1 MLQSLIVGLLVGAS
15 AIYALWTL
23 CPKAAR
29 GRLAASLLK
38 LPHPHWLE
46 KPLLQA
52 VKQQGG
58 CGCDGCDRAALKGP
72 AKSEE
77 GYATIVIH
85 RR

>member
-23 CPKAAR
+23 CPKTAR
-29 GRLAASLLK
+29 SRLAASLLK
-38 LPHPHWLE
+38 LPHPRWLE
-46 KPLLQA
+46 KPLVQA

-58 CGCDGCDRAALKGP
+58 CGCDGCDQAALKGSP
-72 AKSEE
+72 KPKE
-77 GYATIVIH
+77 GYAPIVIH

>member
-23 CPKAAR
+23 SPKAPR
-29 GRLAASLLK
+29 SRLAASLLK
-38 LPHPHWLE
+38 LPHPRWLE
-46 KPLLQA
+46 KSLLQA

-58 CGCDGCDRAALKGP
+58 CGCEGCDRAALKALP
-72 AKSEE
+72 KPKE
-77 GYATIVIH
+77 GYVPIVIH

>member
-23 CPKAAR
+23 SPKAPR
-29 GRLAASLLK
+29 SRLAARLLK
-38 LPHPHWLE
+38 LPHPRWLD
-46 KPLLQA
+46 KPLQQA

-58 CGCDGCDRAALKGP
+58 CGCDGCDRAALKAP
-72 AKSEE
+72 AKPQE
-77 GYATIVIH
+77 GYAPIVIH

>member
-1 MLQSLIVGLLVGAS
+1 MVQSLIAGLLVGAS

-29 GRLAASLLK
+29 GRLTASLLK
-38 LPHPHWLE
+38 LPHPRFLE

-58 CGCDGCDRAALKGP
+58 CGCDGCDRVSLKAP
-72 AKSEE
+72 AKPQE
-77 GYATIVIH
+77 GYASIVIH

>member
-1 MLQSLIVGLLVGAS
+1 LVVGLLVGAS

-29 GRLAASLLK
+29 SRLAASLLK
-38 LPHPHWLE
+38 LPHPRFLE

-58 CGCDGCDRAALKGP
+58 CGCDGCDRSAAKAGETVKPVTLYRP
-72 AKSEE
+72 SEL
-77 GYATIVIH
+77 G
-85 RR
+85 RK